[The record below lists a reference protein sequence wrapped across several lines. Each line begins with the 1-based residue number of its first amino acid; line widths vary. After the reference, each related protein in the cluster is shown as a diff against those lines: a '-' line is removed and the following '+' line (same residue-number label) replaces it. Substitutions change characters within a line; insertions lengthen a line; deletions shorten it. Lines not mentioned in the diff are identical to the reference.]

1 MGFRSGF
8 IVLAALAPGM
18 AQAPVHQAVTPA
30 NVVAADADILA
41 IPDGFR
47 AFVIK
52 SAGRFDTP
60 VERARCLA
68 AAFFTK
74 QENGGMGLQ
83 YDNSR
88 TRTVA
93 EVWRDRKA
101 NCISLTAT
109 YVASCR
115 ILGIPIAF
123 AEAPG
128 ISLWVRR
135 DGMVYNER
143 HMVAVIQSGP
153 LSTVVADFGGLPS
166 YGTVRVNLVSEARF
180 RSLFHS
186 NQAVEQ
192 MQADDLTQALAG
204 AQYAIKDD
212 GTCGA
217 AWNVLGVTQEKLGD
231 LVAAEASFRKALE
244 VERDNGAACGNLQVL
259 YSSLGRVAEAQAF
272 QELGLKLRD
281 KDPYFHAFLA
291 KEALSQGRSGDA
303 IGEIHRA
310 IRLQRMEPDFYLI
323 LAQAELNRG
332 ERAAAEK
339 AVGKAMHWAL
349 PEQRK
354 RMESKLAL
362 IQNKT

>member
-18 AQAPVHQAVTPA
+18 AQAPAPPQAAPMKA
-30 NVVAADADILA
+30 IASDADILEV
-41 IPDGFR
+41 PEDFR
-47 AFVIK
+47 AFIVK
-52 SAGRFDTP
+52 SAGRYDTP

-68 AAFFTK
+68 AAFFMK
-74 QENGGMGLQ
+74 REKGGMGLE
-83 YDNSR
+83 YDNTR

-93 EVWRDRKA
+93 EVWRERKA

-115 ILGIPIAF
+115 ILGIPIGF
-123 AEAPG
+123 AEAPA

-153 LSTVVADFGGLPS
+153 MSTVVADFGGLPS
-166 YGTVRVNLVSEARF
+166 YGALRVSLVSEARF
-180 RSLFHS
+180 KSLFHS

-192 MQADDLTQALAG
+192 MQARDLQQALEG
-204 AQYAIKDD
+204 AQEAIKDD
-212 GTCGA
+212 ATCGA

-231 LVAAEASFRKALE
+231 LAAAEISFKKALD
-244 VERDNGAACGNLQVL
+244 VEGGNGAACGNLQAL
-259 YSSLGRVAEAQAF
+259 CSSLGREKEAEAYRD
-272 QELGLKLRD
+272 LGLKLRE

-291 KEALSQGRSGDA
+291 REALSQGRFGDA
-303 IGEIHRA
+303 VDEIRRA
-310 IRLQRMEPDFYLI
+310 IRLQRMEPDFYLV

-332 ERAAAEK
+332 ERTAAEK
-339 AVGKAMHWAL
+339 AVEKAIHWSL

-362 IQNKT
+362 LQNQT